1 MKKKLLLVS
10 LMLSSFMVFNFAR
23 TITPPPPPIPATNT
37 NNNMPPTNGIP
48 QGLPDINA
56 GKDPKK
62 SGGNSIVANENYIS
76 EAEKKSLN
84 ELRDFIENQPKE
96 LKQEMALFRE
106 HMKKLR
112 QEKQFYLDNL
122 SNEAKEFMKKEKEFK
137 TKLSTKARKEFYRK
151 NVVNQD

>member
-1 MKKKLLLVS
+1 MKKHILLVS
-10 LMLSSFMVFNFAR
+10 LVISSFMVFNFAR
-23 TITPPPPPIPATNT
+23 TSPAIPATNT
-37 NNNMPPTNGIP
+37 NTNTPGVPATNSMP
-48 QGLPDINA
+48 QGLPDLNA
-56 GKDPKK
+56 AKDPKK
-62 SGGNSIVANENYIS
+62 PGGSNIAASENYIS

-84 ELRDFIENQPKE
+84 ELRDFIENQPKD

-137 TKLSTKARKEFYRK
+137 TKLSPKARKEFYRK
-151 NVVNQD
+151 NVANQD